1 MRAVAIAFVLL
12 GISCMVLAKGDAP
25 KYSCPEYD
33 VDFHG
38 SDITCGSGCGVPGV
52 PTWEDCG
59 MMVEICSYC

>member
-1 MRAVAIAFVLL
+1 
-12 GISCMVLAKGDAP
+12 MVFAKGDAP